1 MEWVSE
7 YLVCW
12 MEGRMRSRVEG
23 EKQEIVGSTCALI
36 GSSSAIAIR
45 AHGAGGCISNGG
57 NDDDDHSLGIRCRQ
71 CSREFSSV

>member
-23 EKQEIVGSTCALI
+23 EKQEIVGSTCAVI

-45 AHGAGGCISNGG
+45 AHGAGRPGGCISYGG
-57 NDDDDHSLGIRCRQ
+57 NDDDHVASALSSLQ
-71 CSREFSSV
+71 